1 VPEELF
7 WLTYLVSPPVQTAT
21 HYIRLLARLPVP
33 CPRQVCRVPSNAQA
47 ASRQG
52 NRHSAPQ
59 CGQPHHA
66 SDMEQGAHQVP
77 QRPGRRLSDLYP
89 HFEFCPGRVDA
100 VAVAEVRRE
109 LALEREPAEMRER
122 KFQETIEELQ
132 TYLEI
137 LQAESEELQTEF
149 KRRTAFDATY
159 SYGRERIVELA
170 QVIDYAGPRELPTG
184 DQPKQNL

>member
-1 VPEELF
+1 
-7 WLTYLVSPPVQTAT
+7 
-21 HYIRLLARLPVP
+21 
-33 CPRQVCRVPSNAQA
+33 
-47 ASRQG
+47 
-52 NRHSAPQ
+52 
-59 CGQPHHA
+59 
-66 SDMEQGAHQVP
+66 MEQGAHQVP

-137 LQAESEELQTEF
+137 LQAESEALETESEELQTEF

-184 DQPKQNL
+184 DQPKQNS